1 VKLLLDENL
10 SSRLIE
16 ALSGLYPGSEHVHGC
31 GLGGK
36 EDDAVWNHAK
46 ANGFAIVSKD
56 SDFAERS
63 VLDSDPPKIIWMRT
77 GNCSTAEIEV
87 LLRSANQMI
96 RNFIES
102 DKETCLLLTRQRR
115 G

>member
-10 SSRLIE
+10 SPRLME
-16 ALSGLYPGSEHVHGC
+16 ALSDLYPGSEHVHGC

-36 EDDAVWNHAK
+36 EDDAVWNYAK
-46 ANGFAIVSKD
+46 ANG

-63 VLDSDPPKIIWMRT
+63 VLDRNPPKIIWMRT

-87 LLRSANQMI
+87 LLRSANQII
-96 RNFIES
+96 RNFIQA
-102 DKETCLLLTRQRR
+102 DQETCFLLTRQR
-115 G
+115 